1 MSLLGVRGAPATA
14 PGRLN
19 QNLFDK
25 LQFEVDPQNTQRG
38 RSAPA
43 CLPVPREGR
52 PLEKCAISVR
62 DSRFAGYTAARARQ
76 NPSWRAPPSHVF
88 QQESEVRTEMA

>member
-25 LQFEVDPQNTQRG
+25 LQFEADPQNTQRG

-43 CLPVPREGR
+43 RLHVPREGR
-52 PLEKCAISVR
+52 PLKKVR
-62 DSRFAGYTAARARQ
+62 HFSA
-76 NPSWRAPPSHVF
+76 
-88 QQESEVRTEMA
+88 

>member
-38 RSAPA
+38 RSAPTR
-43 CLPVPREGR
+43 LPVPREGR
-52 PLEKCAISVR
+52 PLKKVR
-62 DSRFAGYTAARARQ
+62 HFSA
-76 NPSWRAPPSHVF
+76 
-88 QQESEVRTEMA
+88 